1 MWLAAVAIREINHD
15 SGSATFRT
23 PAILELWLE
32 STTWGHPF
40 IKRITGVTAFRW
52 CGMPILPMRKT
63 GSGKRT
69 VSFFGFISIMEGR
82 FLAAMFVAPK
92 AVRRGIGKALMQ
104 YVQQRYPHLM
114 LEVYQKNQP
123 AIDFYHTGFSHCR
136 LRMSRVKP
144 DCPPGLSAGR
154 WFKRCK
160 CQFRTVV
167 FSSHASAVLP
177 AQPFPAAGLGRSLVS
192 TFTAPFTNTVSG

>member
-1 MWLAAVAIREINHD
+1 MIMWLAAVAIREINHD

-40 IKRITGVTAFRW
+40 IKANYWRDCIPLVRDAYLANAQNW
-52 CGMPILPMRKT
+52 VWEED
-63 GSGKRT
+63 GKLL
-69 VSFFGFISIMEGR
+69 GFVSIMEGR

-123 AIDFYHTGFSHCR
+123 AIDFTVRRVFTSSIAHG
-136 LRMSRVKP
+136 RMKP
-144 DCPPGLSAGR
+144 NYPPGL
-154 WFKRCK
+154 
-160 CQFRTVV
+160 
-167 FSSHASAVLP
+167 
-177 AQPFPAAGLGRSLVS
+177 
-192 TFTAPFTNTVSG
+192 